1 MSPTQIAR
9 RLSSG
14 PKGQKLDRILK
25 DRGYGGDK
33 VGKADLEV
41 LKDQSLIA
49 RRLSSGPKG
58 QKLDR
63 ILKDRGYGGDKVGFA
78 DLEVLKDKS

>member
-1 MSPTQIAR
+1 MGETRSALPTLRSPTQIAR
-9 RLSSG
+9 QLSSG

-41 LKDQSLIA
+41 
-49 RRLSSGPKG
+49 PHTT
-58 QKLDR
+58 
-63 ILKDRGYGGDKVGFA
+63 
-78 DLEVLKDKS
+78 